1 MKHQGTVTLE
11 TERLI
16 LRRFAVTDAEAM
28 FRNWA
33 SSEEVARFLTWE
45 PHENTGVT
53 EALLR
58 EWVSAYDKP
67 DTYNWVLVLKETG
80 EPIGNLSVVRYYKET
95 ECAMLGWCLGT
106 RWWGRGYMPEAG
118 KAVLRYLF
126 ETVGVRRVCANH
138 DLQNPKSGRVMQKL
152 GMKQEGILRQ
162 HGFARGRIVDDV
174 WYGILAD
181 EYREMQHGTE

>member
-33 SSEEVARFLTWE
+33 SSEEVARYLTWE
-45 PHENTGVT
+45 PHENPAVT
-53 EALLR
+53 EA
-58 EWVSAYDKP
+58 
-67 DTYNWVLVLKETG
+67 
-80 EPIGNLSVVRYYKET
+80 
-95 ECAMLGWCLGT
+95 
-106 RWWGRGYMPEAG
+106 
-118 KAVLRYLF
+118 
-126 ETVGVRRVCANH
+126 
-138 DLQNPKSGRVMQKL
+138 
-152 GMKQEGILRQ
+152 ILRQ
-162 HGFARGRIVDDV
+162 HGYIKGRIFDDV